1 MQDEGYRIWLGKR
14 MAKTARKVEKA
25 RAALAGDPRARYRL
39 RDATMLSRALTDA
52 QDYLR
57 ISENYQARCAQVMGM
72 LERELARCQITAAL
86 YQGIARALKGE
97 E

>member
-1 MQDEGYRIWLGKR
+1 MTDEGYRIWLGKR
-14 MAKTARKVEKA
+14 IAKTARKIEKA
-25 RAALAGDPRARYRL
+25 RAALAGDKQARYRL
-39 RDATMLSRALTDA
+39 REAMMLERALADA

-57 ISENYQARCAQVMGM
+57 ISENYRERCEKVMGM

-86 YQGIARALKGE
+86 YQSVAQVLRGE

>member
-1 MQDEGYRIWLGKR
+1 
-14 MAKTARKVEKA
+14 
-25 RAALAGDPRARYRL
+25 
-39 RDATMLSRALTDA
+39 MLSRALTDA

-86 YQGIARALKGE
+86 YQSVAQVLRGE